1 MSEQP
6 PLAQARSVTV
16 HFGRRM
22 VLDRVDLAVHEREIV
37 TLIGPNGAGKS
48 TLVKVM
54 LGLQQPNHG
63 NVELRPGIRIGYV
76 PQKLSIDPVLPL
88 TVRRFL
94 TLTHSAGNAALHS
107 VLQEVGADH
116 LFEAQMAT
124 LSGGETQR
132 VLIARALL
140 REPHLLFLDEPIQG
154 VDVGGQS
161 ELYDLISRLR
171 DERGCGILM
180 VSHDLHLVM
189 ARTDRVFC
197 LDQQVCCSG
206 HPERLRALGEEVGEQ
221 RIAVPI
227 PGLAPYT
234 HHHHPQQEK
243 RGWCGNCHRSP
254 EEEHNHG

>member
-1 MSEQP
+1 MTERQP
-6 PLAQARSVTV
+6 LTVARGITV
-16 HFGRRM
+16 HFGDRM
-22 VLDRVDLAVHEREIV
+22 VLDHVDLAVHEKEIV

-54 LGLQQPNHG
+54 LGLLQPNHG
-63 NVELRPGIRIGYV
+63 SIEMHPGLRIGYV
-76 PQKLSIDPVLPL
+76 PQKLTIDPVLPL

-94 TLTHSAGNAALHS
+94 TLTHRCGEARLCSSLE
-107 VLQEVGADH
+107 EVGAGH
-116 LFEAQMAT
+116 LIESQMAN

-132 VLIARALL
+132 VLLARALL
-140 REPHLLFLDEPIQG
+140 RDPQLLFLDEPIQG
-154 VDVGGQS
+154 VDVTGQS

-206 HPERLRALGEEVGEQ
+206 HPERRRALGETMGEQ
-221 RIAVPI
+221 TIAGPLE
-227 PGLAPYT
+227 GLAPYT
-234 HHHHPQQEK
+234 HHHHNLTEK
-243 RGWCGNCHRSP
+243 KGWCGSCHR
-254 EEEHNHG
+254 EVKRHG

>member
-1 MSEQP
+1 MSKTTTLVE
-6 PLAQARSVTV
+6 AQGVTV
-16 HFGRRM
+16 HFGQRM
-22 VLDRVDLAVHEREIV
+22 VLDHVDLAVHQGEIV

-63 NVELRPGIRIGYV
+63 QVKSRPGIRVGYV

-94 TLTHSAGNAALHS
+94 TLTHRCGEARLAES
-107 VLQEVGADH
+107 LQEVGAGH
-116 LFEAQMAT
+116 LIENQMAT

-132 VLIARALL
+132 VLLARALL
-140 REPHLLFLDEPIQG
+140 REPQLLFLDEPIQG
-154 VDVGGQS
+154 VDVTGQS

-171 DERGCGILM
+171 DERRCGILM

-197 LDQQVCCSG
+197 LDQQVCCTG
-206 HPERLRALGEEVGEQ
+206 HPEQRRAQGPGGGEQ
-221 RIAVPI
+221 IIAGPLD
-227 PGLAPYT
+227 GLAPYT
-234 HHHHPQQEK
+234 HHHHQQADK
-243 RGWCGNCHRSP
+243 NGWCGSCQEGQRD
-254 EEEHNHG
+254 G

>member
-1 MSEQP
+1 MADKQP
-6 PLAQARSVTV
+6 LVQAREVTV
-16 HFGRRM
+16 HFGSRM
-22 VLDRVDLAVHEREIV
+22 VLDHVNLAVNENEIV

-54 LGLQQPNHG
+54 LGLQRPNHG
-63 NVELRPGIRIGYV
+63 KVVMREGIHIGYV
-76 PQKLSIDPVLPL
+76 PQKLSVDSIMPL

-94 TLTHSAGNAALHS
+94 TLTHRSNSQRLEQALD
-107 VLQEVGADH
+107 EVGARRLLD
-116 LFEAQMAT
+116 AQMAN

-132 VLIARALL
+132 VLLARALL
-140 REPHLLFLDEPIQG
+140 RNPQLLFLDEPIQG
-154 VDVGGQS
+154 VDVTGQS

-221 RIAVPI
+221 VIAGPLE
-227 PGLAPYT
+227 GLAPYT
-234 HHHHPQQEK
+234 HHHHQQPQHK
-243 RGWCGNCHRSP
+243 GWCGSCNKEVRR
-254 EEEHNHG
+254 HG